1 MYISYDSYR
10 VFYYVAKHK
19 SFTQAAEVLLNNQP
33 NITRTVKNLEAQL
46 GCTLFIRSNRGV
58 QLTPE
63 GEKLY
68 AHIRIAF
75 EHIKAGEDEL
85 ALDKSLHG
93 GVITIG
99 VCYVAVHCFLLPVL
113 KRFRQLYPGI
123 RIRLSNDS
131 TPQALNALKN
141 SLVDFAVVL
150 SPSVTDKAFKE
161 RPLKTIHDVAVCGS
175 AFSELADKT
184 VSLSDLADYPLIAL
198 PSSTQTHD
206 FYTNLFTE
214 RGIRFSPDI
223 EAISAAQILPMVK
236 NDLGI
241 GFVPEEFIRSE
252 KDQQSFFVLNLAEE
266 IPPRYIC
273 IVKRTDTSLSP
284 AAKELERML
293 LLSRDVDRN
302 TQETNH

>member
-33 NITRTVKNLEAQL
+33 NITRTIKNLEAQL

-150 SPSVTDKAFKE
+150 SPSVTDKNFKE
-161 RPLKTIHDVAVCGS
+161 RPLKTIHDVAVCGC
-175 AFSELADKT
+175 AFSELAERP
-184 VSLSDLADYPLIAL
+184 VSLRDLEDYPLISL

-214 RGIRFSPDI
+214 KGIRFSPDI
-223 EAISAAQILPMVK
+223 EAITAAQILPMVK

-241 GFVPEEFIRSE
+241 GFVPEDFIKSE
-252 KDQQSFFVLNLAEE
+252 SDQNSFFVLDLKDNLPERH
-266 IPPRYIC
+266 ITL
-273 IVKRTDTSLSP
+273 VKHSDRTLSI
-284 AAKELERML
+284 AAKELEKMIIA
-293 LLSRDVDRN
+293 SS
-302 TQETNH
+302 EEFSK

>member
-1 MYISYDSYR
+1 VIFLYISYDSYR
-10 VFYYVAKHK
+10 VFYHVAKHK

-33 NITRTVKNLEAQL
+33 NITRTIKNLESQL

-75 EHIKAGEDEL
+75 EHIKAGEEEL
-85 ALDKSLHG
+85 ALDRSLHG

-123 RIRLSNDS
+123 RLRLSNDS
-131 TPQALNALKN
+131 TPQALTSLKN
-141 SLVDFAVVL
+141 SLVDFAVVV
-150 SPSVTDKAFKE
+150 SPSITDKVFKE
-161 RPLKTIHDVAVCGS
+161 RPLKTIRDVAICGS
-175 AFSELADKT
+175 AFSDLAEK
-184 VSLSDLADYPLIAL
+184 SLSLRELSDYPLISL

-206 FYTNLFTE
+206 FYTKLFSDH
-214 RGIRFSPDI
+214 GIRFAPDI
-223 EAISAAQILPMVK
+223 EATTAAQILPMVK

-241 GFVPEEFIRSE
+241 GFVPEDFILNE
-252 KDQQSFFVLNLAEE
+252 TDQRNFFVLDLEDN
-266 IPPRYIC
+266 IPSRTITL
-273 IVKRTDTSLSP
+273 VKHTDRTLSI
-284 AAKELERML
+284 AAKELEKMIL
-293 LLSRDVDRN
+293 EFSDSLSK
-302 TQETNH
+302 